1 MSESDADRQPL
12 QSEPQ
17 ELSSAERE
25 YFTHHGLRLRQRDSR
40 APEAFFPAGNL
51 PVSPGRQIA
60 EGGLW
65 LAVAQASWL
74 GLPGDRDRLKN
85 IYGPEVPYGQAAWR
99 EISDRLAKI
108 YPGQRQEMTAMLNQA
123 RAVHDDFLSRVRKL
137 PPHRQTYY
145 HNISQWAAG
154 SGHADQVMIAAA
166 RELIGAASVAE
177 LPVNKFSL
185 RQFGIVLKAMAVHD
199 ADWSL
204 VDSKQEMSSRPSEV
218 FAVQKEDLAEVLAV
232 VAQVDYDTDSAS
244 RSMQKM
250 ALQVLKD
257 KWGDEVASLVRS
269 IVRRSDLLQVADE
282 NYHENKLPL
291 TTDFWLRR
299 PDLTKTW
306 DADDPKKEVTAKVP
320 FYLFAKSKV
329 YGEETDPWRYSQAFF
344 GPGQPNPAAIGWET
358 FQNQV
363 KSADSDGWA
372 AHEAALTIGK
382 PC

>member
-1 MSESDADRQPL
+1 MNESGTEHLQPK
-12 QSEPQ
+12 PQ
-17 ELSSAERE
+17 QLSPAECE
-25 YFTHHGLRLRQRDSR
+25 YFTRHGLRLRQRDGR
-40 APEAFFPAGNL
+40 PPEAFFPVGNL
-51 PVSPGRQIA
+51 TASFGRQIT
-60 EGGLW
+60 EDGLW
-65 LAVAQASWL
+65 LAVGQATWL
-74 GLPGDRDRLKN
+74 GPPGDQNRLKN
-85 IYGPEVPYGQAAWR
+85 IYGPEVPYGQAAWS
-99 EISDRLAKI
+99 EISDRLAEI
-108 YPGQRQEMTAMLNQA
+108 YPGRQPEMTAMLDQA
-123 RAVHDDFLSRVRKL
+123 KVVHDDFLARVLTL
-137 PPHRQTYY
+137 PPHRRTYY
-145 HNISQWAAG
+145 HNISDWAAG

-166 RELIGAASVAE
+166 RELIGAVSVAE

-204 VDSKQEMSSRPSEV
+204 VDSKQEMNHHP
-218 FAVQKEDLAEVLAV
+218 DILAV

-250 ALQVLKD
+250 ALQVLKH
-257 KWGDEVASLVRS
+257 KWGDDVASLVRS

-299 PDLTKTW
+299 PNLTKTW
-306 DADDPKKEVTAKVP
+306 DADGPEKEVTAKVP
-320 FYLFAKSKV
+320 FYLFAKRKV

-344 GPGQPNPAAIGWET
+344 GAGQPNPAVMGWEA

-372 AHEAALTIGK
+372 AHEAASTTVIHLK
-382 PC
+382 N